1 MTHHGLVRA
10 AVEHAAE
17 RAART
22 RLGDGVVEREL
33 ARLDHLVQDLQILFD
48 GVLLLDA
55 ELRVGRA
62 LARDDDLVLHVS
74 AAPSKGFLRTRASR
88 NSVVCVADP

>member
-33 ARLDHLVQDLQILFD
+33 ARIDHLVQDLQILFD

-62 LARDDDLVLHVS
+62 LARDDDLVLHEFSSSPRVLYACACRETLCGLFS
-74 AAPSKGFLRTRASR
+74 
-88 NSVVCVADP
+88 

>member
-33 ARLDHLVQDLQILFD
+33 PTLDHVVQDLQILFD

-62 LARDDDLVLHVS
+62 LAGDDDLVLHEFSS
-74 AAPSKGFLRTRASR
+74 ASSGLSIPRACR
-88 NSVVCVADP
+88 ETLWSV